1 MSLPLARHLGHI
13 SYSIFCIHLAV
24 LHAVMALG
32 DFELFR
38 GHGLTIWLLTVA
50 FSLLAAELL
59 YRLVERPAMRLKS
72 RADAAGPVP
81 DQPSGTMQAA
91 STQ

>member
-1 MSLPLARHLGHI
+1 
-13 SYSIFCIHLAV
+13 
-24 LHAVMALG
+24 MALG

-59 YRLVERPAMRLKS
+59 YRLVGRPAMRLKS

-81 DQPSGTMQAA
+81 DQPSDTMQTA